1 MAKLLADHFAE
12 FANYLSYEKGF
23 SRNTISSYRRDLDQ
37 FNQIISRLAGTPSLS
52 HLNTR
57 ICDLYLADLN
67 KRQLASSSIMRKLAA
82 LKSFARFLVV
92 NQYLKNNPLTDLEL
106 PKLGRRL
113 PKTIS
118 RSEVN
123 RLLDEMTDER
133 PSGRRDKALLE
144 VLYAT
149 GMRASEIVGLDL
161 EHVNFASGFIK
172 CFGKGSKERLVPLGK
187 SSIKAL
193 KDYLDKAR
201 PKLLKNKTGTA
212 LFLNHNGRRLT
223 RQGLWDIVKDS
234 FKKSGLSN
242 KSSVHTLRHCF
253 ATHLIEGG
261 ADVRSVQ
268 ELLGHANISTTQIYT
283 NVSREHLRQVY
294 QKAFPRA

>member
-1 MAKLLADHFAE
+1 MAKPLSEYFEE
-12 FANYLSYEKGF
+12 FANYLSFEKGF
-23 SRNTISSYRRDLDQ
+23 SKNTISSYRRDLAQ
-37 FNQIISRLAGTPSLS
+37 FSQIVSRLVGAPTLN
-52 HLNTR
+52 HLNSR
-57 ICDLYLADLN
+57 VCDLYLADLN
-67 KRQLASSSIMRKLAA
+67 KRQLAGASIMRKLAA

-118 RSEVN
+118 QSEVSK
-123 RLLDEMTDER
+123 LLDEMTDES
-133 PSGRRDKALLE
+133 PAGRRDKALLE

-187 SSIKAL
+187 TSAKAL

-201 PKLLKNKTGTA
+201 PKLQKNKSEMA

-223 RQGLWDIVKDS
+223 RQGLWDIVKDN
-234 FKKSGLSN
+234 FKKSGLTN
-242 KSSVHTLRHCF
+242 KASVHTLRHCF

-261 ADVRSVQ
+261 ADIRSVQ

-283 NVSREHLRQVY
+283 NVSREHLRQIY